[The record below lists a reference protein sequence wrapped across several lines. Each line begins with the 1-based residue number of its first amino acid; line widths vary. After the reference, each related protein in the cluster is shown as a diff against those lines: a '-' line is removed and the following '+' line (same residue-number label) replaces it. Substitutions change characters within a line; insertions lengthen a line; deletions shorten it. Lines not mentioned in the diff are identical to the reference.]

1 MYSGESRVALA
12 AGKEEFGTDGG
23 YLGDRPSAPVS
34 CYAAAAATVA
44 AGVVAA
50 FATGAALVAA
60 AHHFGGHYDS
70 EFEGVAGGPPL
81 AGASVESLIGAR
93 IGTLSGA

>member
-1 MYSGESRVALA
+1 MYSGESRVLLA
-12 AGKEEFGTDGG
+12 AAEREFGADGG
-23 YLGDRPSAPVS
+23 FLGDRPGAPVS

-60 AHHFGGHYDS
+60 AHHFGGHHHFTPD
-70 EFEGVAGGPPL
+70 GAHGGSPID
-81 AGASVESLIGAR
+81 GGSVETLIGTR
-93 IGTLSGA
+93 IGALPVA

>member
-1 MYSGESRVALA
+1 MHSAESRAALA

-23 YLGDRPSAPVS
+23 YLGVRPAMPVS
-34 CYAAAAATVA
+34 CYRAAAATVA

-70 EFEGVAGGPPL
+70 GCESTGRGRPIGD
-81 AGASVESLIGAR
+81 GSVRDLIGAR
-93 IGTLSGA
+93 VDALQV